1 MAKLKG
7 RGIKKA
13 HFHTKKDTLQRLE
26 ADLHVTQAKRMY
38 DKFFKMTILHSI
50 ALLQPPQFH
59 RKLFRFVNKSVS

>member
-26 ADLHVTQAKRMY
+26 ADLHVTQAIQNY
-38 DKFFKMTILHSI
+38 DKFIKDGNTI
-50 ALLQPPQFH
+50 
-59 RKLFRFVNKSVS
+59 KV